1 MTRYLMGF
9 LLLALALVPLQT
21 ASYLWRERLMG
32 ELKGAQGRLVEIIM
46 DVTVV
51 ICVSEILG
59 SLYLYRV
66 VPIVLALALFGLA
79 AAWAAR
85 RSTQDRSELPEPP
98 APPAQMAEHPMAK
111 VAALVVVS
119 VVVAEWSTQTV
130 AAYHHGMLSTD
141 TMWYHMPYAARFV
154 QEHSI
159 TSLHYFDSEAVT
171 VFFPASS
178 ELIHSFGILLMG
190 NDVFSPLINTLWLG
204 IALLASWC
212 IGRPFG
218 VPSITLTGS
227 AILFATPAL
236 VVTQP
241 GGAYDDVVGLALI
254 LSAVAVLVNSRFLS
268 SERSQRA
275 AWVVAAAAAGL
286 AIGTKWTFVGTVGAL
301 TVGVWF
307 LVARERRIR
316 SFAVWLVVLILTGGF
331 WYARNL
337 IAVGNPLPPFHLKLG
352 PLSLPSPPQKTPS
365 STVAHFLFN
374 TADWRKYF
382 IPGLRLAF
390 GPAWWALLGL
400 SILGLVLAAITGD
413 RLQRILGLVGLAS
426 GVIFLFTPQFLT
438 ILGVPVLFVYQVRY
452 ADAAVIMGLV
462 LLPINPALAMPQ
474 RVRWV
479 LLAYLAILVATQFDA
494 GIWPTTIFTQHFV
507 GGPVRGS
514 DSLSGLLVGVAVLI
528 LGAVLFLHRDRWSR
542 RQNPALAWIV
552 IGLIVI
558 FAGFPLQQT
567 YLRDR
572 YVSSPGSQVPPWAGW
587 FQHENNLR
595 VGVIGEFAYLQYP
608 FYGKTLS
615 NYVQYLGIRGPHGSY
630 STFGSCKAWRE
641 VVGSG
646 HYSYVFITTDVVNT
660 KSALSS
666 AAPPEIRWM
675 ESSRDS
681 KVVLRGQFRTAP
693 PFPGYLGYVL
703 YKVGPHFSADA
714 CGG

>member
-1 MTRYLMGF
+1 
-9 LLLALALVPLQT
+9 
-21 ASYLWRERLMG
+21 
-32 ELKGAQGRLVEIIM
+32 M

-59 SLYLYRV
+59 SLYIYRV

-307 LVARERRIR
+307 LVARERQIR

-331 WYARNL
+331 WYALKPHRRRESSSP
-337 IAVGNPLPPFHLKLG
+337 VPLEARSALVAQPAAEDSIFDG
-352 PLSLPSPPQKTPS
+352 RALPVQYRRLAEVLHPGTPS
-365 STVAHFLFN
+365 
-374 TADWRKYF
+374 
-382 IPGLRLAF
+382 RL
-390 GPAWWALLGL
+390 W
-400 SILGLVLAAITGD
+400 T
-413 RLQRILGLVGLAS
+413 GLVGS
-426 GVIFLFTPQFLT
+426 PRFVHFGV
-438 ILGVPVLFVYQVRY
+438 G
-452 ADAAVIMGLV
+452 
-462 LLPINPALAMPQ
+462 
-474 RVRWV
+474 
-479 LLAYLAILVATQFDA
+479 A
-494 GIWPTTIFTQHFV
+494 GGHH
-507 GGPVRGS
+507 RG
-514 DSLSGLLVGVAVLI
+514 
-528 LGAVLFLHRDRWSR
+528 
-542 RQNPALAWIV
+542 
-552 IGLIVI
+552 
-558 FAGFPLQQT
+558 
-567 YLRDR
+567 
-572 YVSSPGSQVPPWAGW
+572 
-587 FQHENNLR
+587 
-595 VGVIGEFAYLQYP
+595 
-608 FYGKTLS
+608 
-615 NYVQYLGIRGPHGSY
+615 
-630 STFGSCKAWRE
+630 
-641 VVGSG
+641 
-646 HYSYVFITTDVVNT
+646 
-660 KSALSS
+660 SS
-666 AAPPEIRWM
+666 AADPWFGGSRLGRHLLIHSAILDDPRSTRPVRIPGAIRRCSRDHRSRPAADQSGAGDAA
-675 ESSRDS
+675 ESSMGSSGLSGDPRGHPIRCGDLADNHLHATFRRRPRARIRLSQRTSRRSCRAHTRCGAISSQRSVVAPTEPSTRMDRHRTHRD
-681 KVVLRGQFRTAP
+681 LRGVSA
-693 PFPGYLGYVL
+693 
-703 YKVGPHFSADA
+703 SADLSPRSIRQLPWQSGA
-714 CGG
+714 ALGWLVPTRE